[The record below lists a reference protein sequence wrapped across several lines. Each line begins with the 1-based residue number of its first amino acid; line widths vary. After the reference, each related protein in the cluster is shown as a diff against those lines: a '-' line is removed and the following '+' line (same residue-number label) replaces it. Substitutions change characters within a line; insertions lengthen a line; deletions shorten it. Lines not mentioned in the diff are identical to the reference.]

1 MTTRIAIFSDLHGNS
16 AATEAVL
23 AAIDAE
29 APDAVYNLGDLVGYG
44 AKPNE
49 TIEPHPRARHPDHH
63 GQLRRRRRASTA
75 TTAAAPIR
83 TKTRKRGGSS
93 RSSGREA
100 SPPRRTRPTCARSLP
115 EIRFEAEGKRFRLVH
130 GSPRRMNEYLFED
143 RDPRSLARIAQGA
156 EADVLVFGHT
166 HKPWVREIEDVLF
179 VNDGSVGKPK
189 DGDPRAAWALLT
201 VERGKPV
208 QVEIRRVP
216 YDVATHGRGD
226 PRCRRLARSLRTDIE
241 TGGHPERGYPLHP
254 MILCDPITPGRLA
267 VGRDALSGQRAVLRA
282 RPAAL
287 CAGARGCIAAD
298 PDARWTGTAA
308 RCGMRARQS

>member
-1 MTTRIAIFSDLHGNS
+1 LTTRIAVFSDLHGNS

-23 AAIDAE
+23 SAIDAE

-49 TIEPHPRARHPDHH
+49 TISIIGERGIPTIMGNYDDGVGFDRDDCGCVYKDKDEEAR
-63 GQLRRRRRASTA
+63 GQESLFWTRDVTTPENKAYLRTL
-75 TTAAAPIR
+75 
-83 TKTRKRGGSS
+83 
-93 RSSGREA
+93 
-100 SPPRRTRPTCARSLP
+100 LP

-143 RDPRSLARIAQGA
+143 RDPRTLARIAHGS

-166 HKPWVREIEDVLF
+166 HKSWVREIEDVLF

-208 QVEIRRVP
+208 QVEICRVP
-216 YDVATHGRGD
+216 YDVASMAAAIRAADGLPDHF
-226 PRCRRLARSLRTDIE
+226 ATDIE
-241 TGGHPERGYPLHP
+241 TGG
-254 MILCDPITPGRLA
+254 A
-267 VGRDALSGQRAVLRA
+267 S
-282 RPAAL
+282 
-287 CAGARGCIAAD
+287 
-298 PDARWTGTAA
+298 
-308 RCGMRARQS
+308 